1 MNPAEPLPD
10 AQHERFACELAKGCS
25 QDEAYALA
33 GFSRNRGNACRLKAN
48 ESVTARVAWLQQQ
61 AASDDVLTL
70 IEKRQITAQIART
83 GEKDSDRLKAIQVDN
98 DLAGEGSEAK
108 GQGALAALLGRLRG

>member
-1 MNPAEPLPD
+1 MDPSKPLQD

-25 QDEAYALA
+25 QDEAYELA
-33 GFSRNRGNACRLKAN
+33 GYARHRSSASRLRTNANVSQRVEWLK
-48 ESVTARVAWLQQQ
+48 QQ
-61 AASDDVLTL
+61 AAKGDILEM
-70 IEKRQITAQIART
+70 IEKRQICAQIARG

-108 GQGALAALLGRLRG
+108 GAGALALLLGRLRK